1 MSYKLKN
8 MNESEK
14 ILYALNVL
22 QLNSKDENSKK
33 NIVELMNSLELKM
46 GKSITEE
53 EKNDDGKLEKDEKKE
68 DE

>member
-1 MSYKLKN
+1 MNYKAKN

-22 QLNSKDENSKK
+22 QLSSKDEKNKK
-33 NIVELMNSLELKM
+33 TLIELMNSLELKM
-46 GKSITEE
+46 GKSLTE
-53 EKNDDGKLEKDEKKE
+53 EKKE

>member
-1 MSYKLKN
+1 MTYKSKK

-22 QLNSKDENSKK
+22 QLSSKNEKSKNK
-33 NIVELMNSLELKM
+33 ILELMNSLELKM

-53 EKNDDGKLEKDEKKE
+53 ELKEETKE
-68 DE
+68 DEI